1 MLTYDLNCKNK
12 YYALYKFIRGDI
24 LSGKLKAGERL
35 PSKRGLAQNLGVSVT
50 CVQTAYEQ
58 LLAEGYIISVERSG
72 YFVGDVSFDYYGEK
86 PCRTAEQPKE
96 KEWCE
101 LDLVSGAIPANLFPF
116 SAWAKLTREV
126 LADCGEHLLNRVPC
140 DGDGELKKALASYL
154 YRARGVNVDPRYIVI
169 GAGAEHL
176 YGVVLQLLGRDKIY
190 AVENPGYG
198 NISYTYRLYGAECVY
213 LPVNADGVNLKAV
226 ESSGAFAVHISP
238 SHQFPTGA
246 VTPAFARAKLINWA
260 KSGDKFIIEDDYDSE
275 FRLLGKPLQ
284 CLFGLCRDRVIY
296 INTFSKSLAPSMRM
310 GYAVL
315 PPKLYEKYIEIY
327 GRSANVVPLFEQ
339 KTLAKML
346 DSGFF
351 ERHIN
356 RLRNHFREIRRAL
369 VEKLKSFDICKD
381 IIDTCSGPHLLMRF
395 SGDISDKQFKLIAAE
410 RGIYVKCLSDYLLEP
425 FDNSSG
431 YAVINYTSLTKSA
444 VENFLFK

>member
-1 MLTYDLNCKNK
+1 M
-12 YYALYKFIRGDI
+12 
-24 LSGKLKAGERL
+24 
-35 PSKRGLAQNLGVSVT
+35 
-50 CVQTAYEQ
+50 
-58 LLAEGYIISVERSG
+58 
-72 YFVGDVSFDYYGEK
+72 
-86 PCRTAEQPKE
+86 
-96 KEWCE
+96 
-101 LDLVSGAIPANLFPF
+101 DLVSGAIPANLFPF

-260 KSGDKFIIEDDYDSE
+260 KSGDKFIIEDDYDRE
-275 FRLLGKPLQ
+275 FR
-284 CLFGLCRDRVIY
+284 
-296 INTFSKSLAPSMRM
+296 
-310 GYAVL
+310 VL
-315 PPKLYEKYIEIY
+315 
-327 GRSANVVPLFEQ
+327 
-339 KTLAKML
+339 
-346 DSGFF
+346 
-351 ERHIN
+351 
-356 RLRNHFREIRRAL
+356 
-369 VEKLKSFDICKD
+369 
-381 IIDTCSGPHLLMRF
+381 
-395 SGDISDKQFKLIAAE
+395 
-410 RGIYVKCLSDYLLEP
+410 
-425 FDNSSG
+425 
-431 YAVINYTSLTKSA
+431 
-444 VENFLFK
+444 